1 MLDQKVEQPYVI
13 PEISQGER
21 LMKRFKVAQDKRK
34 QFEQIWQTVANYVL
48 PYRGGFYS
56 INDSGSI
63 APYDKSAAIYDDTA
77 TNALIKASSALYSYT
92 ANPATQW
99 FHFKLKAMKKSK
111 KASNSALSVR
121 ALMQNREIKN
131 WLEEVETIVA
141 HYINSNSQEG
151 MHAVDQE
158 VLAYSTSA
166 LYIIEDPFSEDVLTI
181 QPVSLRDLY
190 ILNGA
195 SGAPEE
201 IYRSILLTNE
211 QIVQQFAPR
220 GGQIPEDVIKALA
233 SDPLKERVV
242 IHAVFPRVMFDPNV
256 PDNLNKPIASVWV
269 DYTTKKVIYESG
281 FDEMPYAIARINVP
295 AGFVY
300 GFSPAMNIRHTI
312 QSLNKLVRQKLNAG
326 DLALTPAMNVPL
338 DTYVNPLSL
347 KPAALNYHEPDSPY
361 RAEPMH
367 TVGNFQINTETIND
381 ARMQVRQGMLIDLI
395 EQTNKDNAYQA
406 MQEQLLQLKLM
417 SPWQGGLEKHFLKPL
432 VIRVFNI
439 LLRRGGILPDPP
451 AQLAQAMQDGS
462 IKMQIDYDSPLAR
475 AQQHFKTTAIEQVM
489 AFAAPFAQMGALA
502 SISMDR
508 MIKIYVELI
517 GAPSAILLTD
527 KETQAIN
534 KEQENQMKQEQ
545 QMQQQALQAQQM
557 KEQSASMRDMAQAA
571 GAMQQNPEAMN
582 MMQGTEG
589 LPA

>member
-1 MLDQKVEQPYVI
+1 MLDQKVEKPYVI

-21 LMKRFKVAQDKRK
+21 LMKRFKVAQEKRR
-34 QFEQIWQTVANYVL
+34 QFEQIWQTVSNYVL

-63 APYDKSAAIYDDTA
+63 APYDRNAAIYDDTA
-77 TNALIKASSALYSYT
+77 TNALVKASSALYSYT

-99 FHFKLKAMKKSK
+99 FHFKLKAMKRSK
-111 KASNSALSVR
+111 KSMTGAMSVR
-121 ALMQNREIKN
+121 ALMQSREIKN
-131 WLEEVETIVA
+131 WLEEVEETVA

-166 LYIIEDPFSEDVLTI
+166 LYVIEDPFSEAVLTI
-181 QPVSLRDLY
+181 QPVSLRDLF

-201 IYRSILLTNE
+201 IYRSVLLTNE

-220 GGQIPEDVIKALA
+220 GGQIPDDVMKALQ

-242 IHAVFPRVMFDPNV
+242 IHAVFPRTNFDSSL
-256 PDNLNKPIASVWV
+256 PDNLNKPFASVWI
-269 DYTTKKVIYESG
+269 DYTTKKIIFESG
-281 FDEMPYAIARINVP
+281 FDEMPYAVARINVS

-312 QSLNKLVRQKLNAG
+312 KSLNKLVRQKLNAG

-381 ARMQVRQGMLIDLI
+381 ARTQVKQGMLIDLI

-432 VIRVFNI
+432 VIRVYNI
-439 LLRRGGILPDPP
+439 LQRRGGILPEPP
-451 AQLAQAMQDGS
+451 AQLAKAMRDGS
-462 IKMQIDYDSPLAR
+462 VKIQIDYDSPLAR

-489 AFAAPFAQMGALA
+489 AFAAPFAQMGSLA

-508 MIKIYVELI
+508 MIKLYAELI

-534 KEQENQMKQEQ
+534 RAQEQHMQQEQ
-545 QMQQQALQAQQM
+545 QMQQQAIQAQQM
-557 KEQSASMRDMAQAA
+557 KEQASSMRDMAQAA

>member
-1 MLDQKVEQPYVI
+1 M
-13 PEISQGER
+13 
-21 LMKRFKVAQDKRK
+21 
-34 QFEQIWQTVANYVL
+34 
-48 PYRGGFYS
+48 
-56 INDSGSI
+56 
-63 APYDKSAAIYDDTA
+63 
-77 TNALIKASSALYSYT
+77 
-92 ANPATQW
+92 
-99 FHFKLKAMKKSK
+99 
-111 KASNSALSVR
+111 
-121 ALMQNREIKN
+121 
-131 WLEEVETIVA
+131 
-141 HYINSNSQEG
+141 
-151 MHAVDQE
+151 
-158 VLAYSTSA
+158 
-166 LYIIEDPFSEDVLTI
+166 
-181 QPVSLRDLY
+181 
-190 ILNGA
+190 
-195 SGAPEE
+195 
-201 IYRSILLTNE
+201 
-211 QIVQQFAPR
+211 
-220 GGQIPEDVIKALA
+220 
-233 SDPLKERVV
+233 
-242 IHAVFPRVMFDPNV
+242 
-256 PDNLNKPIASVWV
+256 WV

>member
-1 MLDQKVEQPYVI
+1 
-13 PEISQGER
+13 
-21 LMKRFKVAQDKRK
+21 MKRFKVAQDKRK
-34 QFEQIWQTVANYVL
+34 QFESIWQTVANYVL

-63 APYDKSAAIYDDTA
+63 APYDKNAAIYDDTA
-77 TNALIKASSALYSYT
+77 TNALVKASSALYSYT

-99 FHFKLKAMKKSK
+99 FHFKLKAMKRSK
-111 KASNSALSVR
+111 KSMSGVMSVH
-121 ALMQNREIKN
+121 ALMQNREVKN
-131 WLEEVETIVA
+131 WLEEVETTVA

-166 LYIIEDPFSEDVLTI
+166 LYIIEDPFSENVLTI

-201 IYRSILLTNE
+201 IYRSVLLTNE

-220 GGQIPEDVIKALA
+220 GGQIPDEVMKALT

-242 IHAVFPRVMFDPNV
+242 IHAVFPRIIFDPNL

-269 DYTTKKVIYESG
+269 DYTTKKIIYESG

-381 ARMQVRQGMLIDLI
+381 ARTQVRQGMLIDLI

-439 LLRRGGILPDPP
+439 LLRRGGILPEPP
-451 AQLAQAMQDGS
+451 AHLAQAMKDGS

-489 AFAAPFAQMGALA
+489 AFAAPFAQMGSLA

-508 MIKIYVELI
+508 MVKIYVELI

-527 KETQAIN
+527 KETKAIN
-534 KEQENQMKQEQ
+534 REQENQMKQEQ
-545 QMQQQALQAQQM
+545 AMQEQALQSQQMQQQA
-557 KEQSASMRDMAQAA
+557 ASMKDIAQAA
-571 GAMQQNPEAMN
+571 GAMQQNPNTAN
-582 MMQGTEG
+582 MLQGMG
-589 LPA
+589 GM